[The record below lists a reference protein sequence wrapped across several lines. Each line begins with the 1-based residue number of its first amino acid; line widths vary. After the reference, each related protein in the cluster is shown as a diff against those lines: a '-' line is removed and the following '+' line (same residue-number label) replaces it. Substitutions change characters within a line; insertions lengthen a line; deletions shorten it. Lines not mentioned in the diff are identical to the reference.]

1 MLVTMVAHA
10 NQPSDRVYHVGSSV
24 RNPLRY
30 QNLHDYALGYFKAK
44 PWINKDG
51 TTVMVG
57 KITVLT
63 NMASFQ
69 RYIFIRYLLP
79 LKVLIYIILL
89 ITSRD
94 SLYFFEN
101 VISFIIIVLNI

>member
-1 MLVTMVAHA
+1 MLVAMVAHA
-10 NQPSDRVYHVGSSV
+10 NQPRDGVYHVGSSV

-30 QNLHDYALGYFKAK
+30 KNLHDYALRYFKAK

-51 TTVMVG
+51 TAVKVA
-57 KITVLT
+57 KLTVLS

-79 LKVLIYIILL
+79 LKVLIYILL
-89 ITSRD
+89 FISSRD
-94 SLYFFEN
+94 SRYFFKN
-101 VISFIIIVLNI
+101 IMSLIIIVYV